1 MRLSFF
7 ISLCISLF
15 GVLIVQNLF
24 SSSGKPD
31 QNIYLGY
38 IGIIFVAPF
47 IILSL
52 FITYRYFYTLVK
64 NASDKSLRYTFVVA
78 SLLLLIS
85 LAYFSLKYKGEI
97 VKNSDGFFPPLNENT
112 YQVYLNFYTFALVH
126 TISAFFGSLFG
137 MIKFK
142 SQEEVS

>member
-78 SLLLLIS
+78 SFLLLIS
-85 LAYFSLKYKGEI
+85 LAYFSLKYKGKI
-97 VKNSDGFFPPLNENT
+97 VKNTDVFFPPLNEKT

-137 MIKFK
+137 MIKCK
-142 SQEEVS
+142 GQEEAS